1 MRPAS
6 WSCFALMCSA
16 LALLPA
22 TAGAADTGV
31 TVTTADMDGSGST
44 DIVALDAAD
53 HQVDLVWVSRD
64 GGFSLLAQDFSD
76 IGDMSAL
83 AVADVNGDGKP
94 DVIISDGSGTASGVR
109 VLLNRGD
116 GTLAPDVAY
125 ANDSAAGAGPVSVTV
140 ADVNGDGLP
149 DIITANG
156 SNGTVSVLINDGD
169 GTFAAPITYP
179 AGSDPVAVAVADLN
193 GDGHPDLMVADL
205 AGDSVQ
211 ILLNAGDGTFAA
223 PLPQAVGSQP
233 VALTVADVDGDGHL
247 DILAVDQGDDSVAVL
262 LGHGDGSFS
271 TAAFYATGGNPGW
284 ITAQDLNGDGRLDI
298 VTDNYSD
305 GSVSLFANTGSGFSA
320 QQQLFPAY
328 GSYGTVVM
336 SIGGTTQVV
345 SPNVQAGQV
354 QVTSAAAA
362 VEDGS
367 AAKGTVSHIAG
378 DQDPQSSGGKG
389 ALDLLSLFLLGLAG
403 LARRGACRSP

>member
-1 MRPAS
+1 MRLVS
-6 WSCFALMCSA
+6 WSCFALLSGA
-16 LALLPA
+16 LTLHAAPA
-22 TAGAADTGV
+22 AAADTGV
-31 TVTTADMDGSGST
+31 TVTTADMDGSGNT
-44 DIVALDAAD
+44 DIVALDPAN
-53 HQVDLVWVSRD
+53 HQVDLVWVSKD

-76 IGDMSAL
+76 IPDMTAL
-83 AVADVNGDGKP
+83 AVVDVDGDGKP
-94 DVIISDGSGTASGVR
+94 DVIISDGSASASGVR

-116 GTLAPDVAY
+116 GSLAGDVAY
-125 ANDSAAGAGPVSVTV
+125 ANDSAAGTGPVSVTV

-156 SNGTVSVLINDGD
+156 SSGTVSVLINNGD
-169 GTFAAPITYP
+169 GTFAAPVTYP
-179 AGSDPVAVAVADLN
+179 AGSQPVAVAVADLN
-193 GDGHPDLMVADL
+193 ADGHPDLVVADL
-205 AGDSVQ
+205 AGNSVQ
-211 ILLNAGDGTFAA
+211 VLLNNGDGTFAA
-223 PLPQAVGSQP
+223 PLPQAVGAQP
-233 VALTVADVDGDGHL
+233 VALTLADVDGDGHL
-247 DILAVDQGDDSVAVL
+247 DILVVDQGDNSVAML

-271 TAAFYATGGNPGW
+271 AATFYATGGNPGW

-336 SIGGTTQVV
+336 SIGGTQQVV

-362 VEDGS
+362 VANGN

-389 ALDLLSLFLLGLAG
+389 AVDLLSLCLLGLAG
-403 LARRGACRSP
+403 LARRLAR